1 MAIFKI
7 AENGESNFHIVN
19 HMYSDETIRFAASE
33 LQKYILKAT
42 GAVLPYFSDDPRC
55 PRRGPEILIGANVRG
70 ETKWEDDIHDE
81 GYVIRASGEH
91 ITITGKT
98 SRGVLYGVYGFLERF
113 LNFRCFT
120 KDIETIDSVDV
131 FEIELDE
138 IKVEPS
144 FDFRDA
150 YFRNAFDGNFA
161 SKNHLNSSLCDISGA
176 RGGRKKWFNFH
187 HSFLNLVPES
197 KYFDEHPEYFS
208 EIDGVRKR
216 ETQLCLT
223 NPDVLKIAEETLRG
237 WIKNN
242 PDCKVFSVAQND
254 NMESCTCE
262 KCMEIEKYEGS
273 RSGPIIHFV
282 NKLADNIKEDY
293 PDVMIH
299 TFAYQHTLEAPKH
312 VVARDNVIVRLC
324 SVFCRFEKPFTELA
338 PLKPGGEEE
347 KFVTALKDWQNHAK
361 NLYVWDYIVNFRNY
375 LHPFVNFHN
384 LKANLNFYKECG
396 VRGVLE
402 QGNFAY
408 GGGACFDDMKSYIIS
423 KLLWNHKVD
432 IDDEIHRF
440 CEGVYGKKAG
450 AFMEEYTRLTEKA
463 CTSSELYIYQYPDI
477 PYITDE
483 HVAEADRLVTRAME
497 EAENTEYYNRVKR
510 EYLSVRFL
518 KLSRLEMDVPGRE
531 EMINEFFD
539 DLKREGI
546 TEIRERKTLGVLKEL
561 MLKNRYVKDRT
572 GEYLLY
578 YIMQ

>member
-1 MAIFKI
+1 MAKYVI
-7 AENGESNFHIVN
+7 ARNGESDFHIVN
-19 HMYSDETIRFAASE
+19 NMYSDETIRFAASE

-42 GAVLPYFSDDPRC
+42 NTAIPFFSDDPRC
-55 PRRGPEILIGANVRG
+55 PRRGPEIMIGADVRG
-70 ETKWEDDIHDE
+70 ETGWEEDIHEE
-81 GYVIRASGEH
+81 GFVIRGAGDN

-98 SRGVLYGVYGFLERF
+98 SRGVLYGVYRFLEIF
-113 LNFRCFT
+113 LNYRCFT
-120 KDIETIDSVDV
+120 KDIETIDQKDV

-138 IKVEPS
+138 IREEPS

-150 YFRNAFDGNFA
+150 YFRGAFDGNFA
-161 SKNHLNSSLCDISGA
+161 SKSKLNSSLCDISTA
-176 RGGRKKWFNFH
+176 KGGRKKWFNFH
-187 HSFLNLVPES
+187 HSFLNLLPES
-197 KYFDEHPEYFS
+197 EYFDEHPEYFS

-223 NPDVLKIAEETLRG
+223 NPDVFTLVEKKLRE
-237 WIKNN
+237 WIENN

-282 NKLADNIKEDY
+282 NKLADAIKDDY

-324 SVFCRFEKPFTELA
+324 SVFCRFEKPFEELA

-384 LKANLNFYKECG
+384 LKENLAFYKRCG
-396 VRGVLE
+396 VKGVLE

-423 KLLWNHKVD
+423 KLLWNHNAD

-440 CEGVYGKKAG
+440 CVGVYGEKAG
-450 AFMEEYTRLTEKA
+450 KYMEEYTILTEKA

-483 HVAEADRLVTRAME
+483 HVAEADRLVTKAME
-497 EAENTEYYNRVKR
+497 EAENEEYRHRVDR

-518 KLSRLEMDVPGRE
+518 KLARLEMDAPGRE
-531 EMINEFFD
+531 EAINKLFD
-539 DLKREGI
+539 DIKRHGI
-546 TEIRERKTLGVLKEL
+546 TEIRERKSLAVLKEL